1 MTTAGQLLLQ
11 KGGQVWTVT
20 PHTSLHD
27 TLELM
32 AEKDIGVVVV
42 MEGTKIAGIF
52 SERDFAREAVKNR
65 EISLETPISKLMTRL
80 VYFVRPEQTM
90 EECMA
95 LMTEKHIRHLPV
107 LVDDHVI
114 GLISIGDVVKE
125 VLSYKDTTIR
135 SLENYILGREYSL

>member
-20 PHTSLHD
+20 PHTSLRD

-42 MEGTKIAGIF
+42 MEGTRVAGIF